1 MIGGANTFSIGGF
14 PPLLPEMS
22 SSAGLADWQL
32 GILAG
37 VFGFARMIADLPAGL
52 VIQRHLRGALI
63 AAPFGIV
70 AGVLCLGAGGPYWLL
85 VLGRGLMAV
94 GHTLGTLGGLTAVLR
109 YAAPHRLG
117 ASLNVYEFSAMI
129 GMLGGVMLVGSLPAS
144 LPWNV
149 VLIVT
154 CAPQIIGILTLP
166 LALRALPRDGAVDPA
181 AGADGGVTPRA
192 ARASGPSRLVVLAFA
207 AGATIAFT
215 YTSVEQFLLPL
226 RASREFGLGRSG
238 VAALLM
244 TSQLTDL
251 LALLPLGLVAD
262 RRGVA
267 RVLGLVLFAFAA
279 GALMVGFGTLPL
291 MAVGC
296 ASLGLGMAGWML
308 PLGVIRSVTSAERI
322 GWITALYRVSVDAGM
337 FLGPFV
343 GGLLGL
349 GRARVLPLL
358 FATAMIA
365 IAVRLLRPDPRSHV
379 ARG

>member
-1 MIGGANTFSIGGF
+1 
-14 PPLLPEMS
+14 MS

-52 VIQRHLRGALI
+52 VIHRHLRGAL
-63 AAPFGIV
+63 ACAPLGIV
-70 AGVLCLGAGGPYWLL
+70 AGVLCLGAGGPFWLL
-85 VLGRGLMAV
+85 VVGRGLMAI

-129 GMLGGVMLVGSLPAS
+129 GMLGGVMLVGSLPPS

-154 CAPQIIGILTLP
+154 CSPQIIGALMLP
-166 LALRALPRDGAVDPA
+166 LALRALPRDGAADPA
-181 AGADGGVTPRA
+181 AGTDGGVASPAVRP
-192 ARASGPSRLVVLAFA
+192 SGPSRLVVLAFA
-207 AGATIAFT
+207 AGAAIAFT
-215 YTSVEQFLLPL
+215 YTAVEQFLLPL

-262 RRGVA
+262 RRGVS

-279 GALMVGFGTLPL
+279 GALLIGFGTLPL

-322 GWITALYRVSVDAGM
+322 GWLTALYRVSVDAGM

-349 GRARVLPLL
+349 GRAGFLPLL
-358 FATAMIA
+358 FAIAMIA
-365 IAVRLLRPDPRSHV
+365 IAVLLLRHPVNDRAYV
-379 ARG
+379 GRG